1 MAFYPDGLAADISYL
16 SGQKTDSG
24 YFSITPIRVK
34 YVFLDLEQI
43 KKEKPKLYDQYQ
55 GDFALGGIL
64 FDSVSNPTPPEKEE
78 SEFENFTFALPL
90 FPNFKQVPLV
100 NEIAYIISFPSPN
113 LQNPNFIDL
122 NNTTYYYF
130 LPINLWNNIHHNALP
145 DPTSTTTKTTPEQKS
160 YQQVEAGSRVKTTD
174 GVDDISLGQTF
185 NEQPNIKNLQP
196 YEGDVIF
203 EGRWGQSLRFSSTVQ
218 GKNNTW
224 SQNGPDGKPITILRN
239 GQYNDNKEAW
249 VPTVENINLDS
260 GSIYLTTEQKIPLEA
275 SSTSYKSYNDAPIL
289 PKEYALN
296 QIILSSGRLVLNSS
310 QDHILLSSK
319 LSVGL
324 NAIKSIN
331 LDSPKTIITSDKIY
345 LGDKEDT
352 NTQPILLGQDT
363 VNLLSDILSNLSTIV
378 DDLSV
383 LVGVPPGSPFG
394 KINADSTIASI
405 NLKAA
410 KAKLNTLLSK
420 TSRTK

>member
-1 MAFYPDGLAADISYL
+1 MAFYPEGLAADISFI

-43 KKEKPKLYDQYQ
+43 KKEKPKLYEQYQ

-203 EGRWGQSLRFSSTVQ
+203 EGRWGQSLRFGSTVQ

-224 SQNGPDGKPITILRN
+224 SQSGPDGKPITIIRN
-239 GQYNDNKEAW
+239 GQYDDNKESW
-249 VPTVENINLDS
+249 IPTVENINLDS

-275 SSTSYKSYNDAPIL
+275 SSTSYKSYSDAPIL
-289 PKEYALN
+289 PK
-296 QIILSSGRLVLNSS
+296 
-310 QDHILLSSK
+310 
-319 LSVGL
+319 SVGL

-331 LDSPKTIITSDKIY
+331 LDSPKTVITSDKIY

-363 VNLLSDILSNLSTIV
+363 VDLLGQILDNLSTIV
-378 DDLSV
+378 NDLSV